1 MWIKFFQNSQAE
13 IPPGLQNGEKRA
25 IMGVRGKNDMK
36 VTLCIPLYNEEAILA
51 ETIDTVS
58 AYMTAAFPDHF
69 EVIFIDDGSTDNSKA
84 ILEERCS
91 GPIRYLSYQPNRG
104 KGCAVR
110 QGMLAG
116 EGDYVIFTDCDLAY
130 GLDVIPEM
138 VALFDEHPEYD
149 AVVGSRVKH
158 PEGYA
163 GYSFPRKVVSKTYLS
178 LLRLWGGLSLSDS
191 QTGLKGFRRDVAKR
205 IFALCEVDRFAFDY
219 EAIKIGQK
227 CGYRFGELPVKIVN
241 HRPSTIR
248 FFRDTR
254 RMLRDVGRAKK
265 RIKKLKID

>member
-1 MWIKFFQNSQAE
+1 
-13 IPPGLQNGEKRA
+13 
-25 IMGVRGKNDMK
+25 MK
-36 VTLCIPLYNEEAILA
+36 VTLCIPLYNEEAILR
-51 ETIDTVS
+51 ETIQTVS
-58 AYMTAAFPDHF
+58 QYMNAAFPDDH
-69 EVIFIDDGSTDNSKA
+69 EVIFVDDGSTDHSKS
-84 ILEERCS
+84 ILEELCV
-91 GPIRYLSYQPNRG
+91 GTVRYISYQPNRG

-116 EGDYVIFTDCDLAY
+116 EGDLIIFTDCDLAY
-130 GLDVIPEM
+130 GLDVVAEM
-138 VALFDEHPEYD
+138 VNLFDAHPEYD

-163 GYSFPRKVVSKTYLS
+163 GYNFPRKCISKTYLS
-178 LLRLWGGLSLSDS
+178 LLRLWGGLFLSDS
-191 QTGLKGFRRDVAKR
+191 QTGLKGFRRDAAKK
-205 IFALCEVDRFAFDY
+205 IFSFCEVDRFAFDY

-241 HRPSTIR
+241 NRPSTIR

>member
-1 MWIKFFQNSQAE
+1 
-13 IPPGLQNGEKRA
+13 
-25 IMGVRGKNDMK
+25 MK
-36 VTLCIPLYNEEAILA
+36 VTLVIPLYNEETILR
-51 ETIDTVS
+51 ETIGTVS
-58 AYMTAAFPDHF
+58 SYMEAAFPGQY
-69 EVIFIDDGSTDNSKA
+69 EVIFVDDGSTDRSKA
-84 ILEERCS
+84 ILDELCT
-91 GPIRYLSYQPNRG
+91 GPVRYLSYQPNRG

-116 EGDYVIFTDCDLAY
+116 EGDYIIFTDCDLAY
-130 GLDVIPEM
+130 GPDVVAEM
-138 VALFDEHPEYD
+138 VNLFDEHPEFD

-163 GYSFPRKVVSKTYLS
+163 GYSFGRKIVSKTYLS
-178 LLRLWGGLSLSDS
+178 LLRFWGGLSLSDS
-191 QTGLKGFRRDVAKR
+191 QTGLKGFRRAAAKK
-205 IFALCEVDRFAFDY
+205 IFSLCEVDRFAFDY

-227 CGYRFGELPVKIVN
+227 CGFVFGELPVKIVN

-254 RMLRDVGRAKK
+254 RMLRDVGRAKR

>member
-1 MWIKFFQNSQAE
+1 
-13 IPPGLQNGEKRA
+13 
-25 IMGVRGKNDMK
+25 MK
-36 VTLCIPLYNEEAILA
+36 ITLVIPLYNEELILN
-51 ETIDTVS
+51 ETVKAVRD
-58 AYMTAAFPDHF
+58 YMNTEFPDDH
-69 EVIFIDDGSTDNSKA
+69 EVIFVDDGSTDRSKE
-84 ILEERCS
+84 ILDEVCSDNVRC
-91 GPIRYLSYQPNRG
+91 ISYQPNRG
-104 KGCAVR
+104 KGYAVR
-110 QGMLAG
+110 QGML
-116 EGDYVIFTDCDLAY
+116 EGRGDLIVFTDCDLAY
-130 GLDVIPEM
+130 GLDVISET
-138 VALFDEHPEYD
+138 VSVFDENPEYD

-163 GYSFPRKVVSKTYLS
+163 GYNFFRKFVSKTYLR

-191 QTGLKGFRRDVAKR
+191 QTGIKGFRHDAAKK

-241 HRPSTIR
+241 NRPSTIR

-265 RIKKLKID
+265 RIKKLKITEE

>member
-1 MWIKFFQNSQAE
+1 
-13 IPPGLQNGEKRA
+13 
-25 IMGVRGKNDMK
+25 MK
-36 VTLCIPLYNEEAILA
+36 VTLCIPLYNEEAILR
-51 ETIDTVS
+51 ETVNTVS
-58 AYMTAAFPDHF
+58 AYMTAAFPDDF

-84 ILEERCS
+84 ILDELCS
-91 GPIRYLSYQPNRG
+91 GPVRYLSYQPNRG
-104 KGCAVR
+104 KGYAVR

-116 EGDYVIFTDCDLAY
+116 EGDYIIFTDCDLAY

-138 VALFDEHPEYD
+138 VALFDERPEYD

-163 GYSFPRKVVSKTYLS
+163 GYSFARKIVSKAYLA
-178 LLRLWGGLSLSDS
+178 LLRFWGGLSLSDS
-191 QTGLKGFRRDVAKR
+191 QTGLKGFRRDAAKK
-205 IFALCEVDRFAFDY
+205 IFSLCTVDRFAFDY
-219 EAIKIGQK
+219 EAIKIGEK
-227 CGYRFGELPVKIVN
+227 CGFRFGELPVKIVN

>member
-1 MWIKFFQNSQAE
+1 
-13 IPPGLQNGEKRA
+13 
-25 IMGVRGKNDMK
+25 MK
-36 VTLCIPLYNEEAILA
+36 ITLVIPLYNEETILN
-51 ETIDTVS
+51 ETVNAVRD
-58 AYMTAAFPDHF
+58 YMNTAFPDDH
-69 EVIFIDDGSTDNSKA
+69 EVIFVDDGSTDASKE
-84 ILEERCS
+84 ILDKLCTDAV
-91 GPIRYLSYQPNRG
+91 RYISYQPNRG

-110 QGMLAG
+110 QGML
-116 EGDYVIFTDCDLAY
+116 EGKGDLIIFTDCDLAY
-130 GLDVIPEM
+130 GTDVVSEM
-138 VALFDEHPEYD
+138 VKLFDEHPEYD

-163 GYSFPRKVVSKTYLS
+163 GYNFFRKIVSKTYLR

-191 QTGLKGFRRDVAKR
+191 QTGIKGFRNAAAKK
-205 IFALCEVDRFAFDY
+205 IFSLCEVDRFAFDY

-241 HRPSTIR
+241 NRPSTIR

-265 RIKKLKID
+265 RIKKLKIDGE